1 MAAIT
6 SPESSAQPRVYFQTP
21 PGTEEE
27 VPQKQG
33 RVTVKYDRKELR
45 RRLNLE
51 EWIVSQLMTL
61 YDCEVGMKR
70 FTEQHH
76 SDTVCI
82 LCCKDSVLSR
92 VLSHCLLVVSNSHP
106 DVSLFVYITR
116 NIVFSLTICDI
127 IIILPAVWFG
137 ATWKGVATS
146 NSRQSHKTKVTMQ
159 VITKG

>member
-106 DVSLFVYITR
+106 DVSRFRLHYPEYCLQFDYLWHYYYFTGCV
-116 NIVFSLTICDI
+116 
-127 IIILPAVWFG
+127 VWSYMEG
-137 ATWKGVATS
+137 RGHI
-146 NSRQSHKTKVTMQ
+146 QLQTKP
-159 VITKG
+159 